1 MKNTRKVLALL
12 LGTVMLL
19 STAACAGGAATTSVT
34 EAAKTDATTK
44 AAADGT
50 TADATT
56 AAATTAGSTE
66 KIQITYALW
75 GGETEAKNTQAVA
88 DKFNASQDKIEVT
101 CIPIPWETYLEKL
114 NTMATANELPDT
126 AIMSE
131 AGVISWA
138 EQGLLADISTM
149 YGAGDAK
156 PLDSLAFKYD
166 GKPVAYST
174 ANETLELYYNKDMFD
189 KAGVAYPSSDAA
201 KAYTWDEFVAVA
213 KQLTLDKNGL
223 TPNDAGFDKDNIV
236 QYGCMVENLTWQL
249 EVWCLSNGS
258 GFYSADGKT
267 LTINDPAAV
276 EAIQRI
282 ADLYLVDHVAPLSS
296 GMTDDGVPRSLVAGT
311 CAMTTNGAWNIGT
324 CLSAA
329 RDEGLNYGIGVLPY
343 MQEKV
348 TICTGGPNVVFSQ
361 SKHPAEAMEWLKW
374 YSKEENN
381 WDGLIATG
389 IWMPI
394 LDSYYTDEAMTKK
407 WLDNPAYGDYADAKA
422 VLVDYVTKY
431 EKSASWYYTNNTMD
445 FNALLGSVLG
455 DVWTG
460 KITAE
465 QAIND
470 NLQALQD
477 AHDGMA

>member
-1 MKNTRKVLALL
+1 MKNTKKVLALF
-12 LGTVMLL
+12 LGTIMLL
-19 STAACAGGAATTSVT
+19 STAACAGGAATTSATAGKTDTTKAV
-34 EAAKTDATTK
+34 TDATTASTK
-44 AAADGT
+44 
-50 TADATT
+50 
-56 AAATTAGSTE
+56 GSTE
-66 KIQITYALW
+66 KIKITYALW
-75 GGETEAKNTQAVA
+75 GGDTEAKNTQAVA
-88 DKFNASQDKIEVT
+88 DKFNASQDKIEVS

-131 AGVISWA
+131 AGVLPWA
-138 EQGLLADISTM
+138 AQGLLADISTM

-166 GKPVAYST
+166 GKTVAYSA
-174 ANETLELYYNKDMFD
+174 ANETLELFYNKDMFD
-189 KAGVAYPSSDAA
+189 KAGVAYPSTDAA

-213 KQLTLDKNGL
+213 KKLTLDKNGK

-249 EVWCLSNGS
+249 EAWCLSNGS

-276 EAIQRI
+276 QAIQRI

-311 CAMTTNGAWNIGT
+311 CAMTTNGVWNIGT

-329 RDEGLNYGIGVLPY
+329 RDAGLNYGLAVLPY
-343 MQEKV
+343 MKDKV
-348 TICTGGPNVVFSQ
+348 TICTGGPNVLFSQ

-374 YSKEENN
+374 YAKEENN
-381 WDGLIATG
+381 WDNLIATG

-407 WLDNPAYGDYADAKA
+407 WLDNPAYGDYTAAKA
-422 VLVDYVTKY
+422 VLVDYATKY
-431 EKSASWYYTNNTMD
+431 EKSAAWYYTNNTMD

-460 KITAE
+460 KTTAAD
-465 QAIND
+465 AIQK
-470 NLQALQD
+470 NLPALQD
-477 AHDGMA
+477 AFDGNA